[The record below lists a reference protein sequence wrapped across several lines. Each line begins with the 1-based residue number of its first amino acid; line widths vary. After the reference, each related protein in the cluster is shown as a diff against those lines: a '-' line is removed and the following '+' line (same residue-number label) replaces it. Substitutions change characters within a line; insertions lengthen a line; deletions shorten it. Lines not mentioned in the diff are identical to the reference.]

1 MPIRLKLTFPLI
13 VLTLFLTTAQ
23 FACTGRKP
31 APVEAS
37 TAETAKSLRH
47 ATTASGSS
55 HNGPQHCPAFGT
67 FPEPPLAQVKGEH
80 TVILSWNASAVDAK
94 HASPIGYCIY
104 RGVKNDDKTLVR
116 LNSLSFPGTSCT
128 DDMVQTGQT
137 YFYKVKAIGANE
149 KTSSPTDFAPAAIL
163 DRKVTNPVA
172 TPPSLCRDAS
182 QYPAAVDGNT
192 GQHQ

>member
-1 MPIRLKLTFPLI
+1 MDGFESHLAGL
-13 VLTLFLTTAQ
+13 
-23 FACTGRKP
+23 
-31 APVEAS
+31 
-37 TAETAKSLRH
+37 
-47 ATTASGSS
+47 SGPG
-55 HNGPQHCPAFGT
+55 HNGLQRRPAFGS
-67 FPEPPLAQVKGEH
+67 FREPPPPAQVKGKH
-80 TVILSWNASAVDAK
+80 TVILSWNASAIDAK

-149 KTSSPTDFAPAAIL
+149 KTSSPTDFAHAAIL
-163 DRKVTNPVA
+163 DRKVANPVA
-172 TPPSLCRDAS
+172 APPSLCRNAS
-182 QYPAAVDGNT
+182 QYPTAIDGNT